1 MCQILC
7 LFINLY
13 LESKDVNGTIGGKN
27 QVPEISLE
35 WADIKVSF
43 RIVPDFELE
52 NDLHKQHY
60 ELFPKLDTCAP
71 SARTIHYLRK
81 KAYKEK
87 NNGTTLSS
95 LLGIPRNQPTPTSEK
110 VSNEISKRRGNK
122 KRHVTMKYLSSPKFM
137 FIYCKFAGSAISSIF
152 IRIFWQ
158 A

>member
-1 MCQILC
+1 MVDSDD
-7 LFINLY
+7 
-13 LESKDVNGTIGGKN
+13 ESNDVNGTMGGKN

-95 LLGIPRNQPTPTSEK
+95 LLGIPRNQPTPTCEK
-110 VSNEISKRRGNK
+110 ARPSPQSSLDTSGKLNLSADNSSTVNESPN
-122 KRHVTMKYLSSPKFM
+122 SSANATPT
-137 FIYCKFAGSAISSIF
+137 
-152 IRIFWQ
+152 IR
-158 A
+158 

>member
-110 VSNEISKRRGNK
+110 VWK
-122 KRHVTMKYLSSPKFM
+122 
-137 FIYCKFAGSAISSIF
+137 
-152 IRIFWQ
+152 
-158 A
+158 

>member
-1 MCQILC
+1 MKKEISIWLCQILC

-110 VSNEISKRRGNK
+110 VSKWNFK
-122 KRHVTMKYLSSPKFM
+122 T
-137 FIYCKFAGSAISSIF
+137 A
-152 IRIFWQ
+152 W
-158 A
+158 

>member
-1 MCQILC
+1 M
-7 LFINLY
+7 
-13 LESKDVNGTIGGKN
+13 GGKS

-60 ELFPKLDTCAP
+60 ELFPKLDACAP

-110 VSNEISKRRGNK
+110 V
-122 KRHVTMKYLSSPKFM
+122 
-137 FIYCKFAGSAISSIF
+137 
-152 IRIFWQ
+152 
-158 A
+158 